1 MTAQPPTGPT
11 RVPPPP
17 RPVPPLP
24 PGFLQDGAAEGT
36 DAAGRTAAPGRTAGT
51 RPGSGPGVPE
61 GRAGL
66 PPGAPAPDP
75 PGTWLPANDGTGP
88 YAGGPFAA
96 LPTWRPEPR
105 APWAIAWTGV
115 STAAS
120 VMMLFIG
127 GLFGY
132 FSPMFC
138 GSCDRAELD
147 RFGVYYWCY
156 WAVLLLVA
164 VLALTAAVLPMR
176 KRFAVARVTL
186 GATAMALSFAA
197 PVVYHQL
204 LATVR

>member
-1 MTAQPPTGPT
+1 MTAQPPTGPA

-17 RPVPPLP
+17 RPVLSLP
-24 PGFLQDGAAEGT
+24 PGFIQGGAGA
-36 DAAGRTAAPGRTAGT
+36 DAAVRAAAAGRADGT
-51 RPGSGPGVPE
+51 RPGPGIP
-61 GRAGL
+61 AGQDGV
-66 PPGAPAPDP
+66 PPGAPAPAT

-88 YAGGPFAA
+88 YAGGPLAA
-96 LPTWRPEPR
+96 LPTWRPESR

-120 VMMLFIG
+120 VMMLFLG

-176 KRFAVARVTL
+176 KRFAVARVVV
-186 GATAMALSFAA
+186 GATAMLLSFVA

-204 LATVR
+204 LTTVH